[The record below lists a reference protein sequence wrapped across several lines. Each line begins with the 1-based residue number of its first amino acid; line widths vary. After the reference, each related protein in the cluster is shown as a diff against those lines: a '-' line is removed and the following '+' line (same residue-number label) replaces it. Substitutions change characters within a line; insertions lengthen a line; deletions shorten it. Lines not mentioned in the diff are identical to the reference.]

1 MDQSKH
7 NLRQAKPQLTRQ
19 ERRQLKEQR
28 KQEERAIARRRR
40 ALKRAMN
47 TALVILLVG
56 GGILAA
62 VWYASTVRNS
72 PPITMQGHT
81 EDLLQSHIRDRPIP
95 DTVQR
100 HMLEHADGTG
110 KPGIIIQ
117 YNCQK
122 YACEPDL
129 VEKLTNLAKAYPD
142 NVYLA
147 PNTYDAKIFLSK
159 LNRREILDTFDEDKI
174 RQFIAN

>member
-1 MDQSKH
+1 MSQSKH
-7 NLRQAKPQLTRQ
+7 DLQQAKPQLTRQ
-19 ERRQLKEQR
+19 ERRQVKAQR
-28 KQEERAIARRRR
+28 KQEERAIARSKRARKR
-40 ALKRAMN
+40 ALN
-47 TALVILLVG
+47 TALVILMVG
-56 GGILAA
+56 GGIFAA

-81 EDLLQSHIRDRPIP
+81 EDLLLSHISRIPIP

-117 YNCQK
+117 YNCRK
-122 YACEPDL
+122 YPCEPDL
-129 VEKLTNLAKAYPD
+129 VEKLTNLAKAYPG

-159 LNRREILDTFDEDKI
+159 LDRRESLDMFDEDKI
-174 RQFIAN
+174 RQFIGN